1 MEKKTL
7 IQLALLLFLII
18 SLLWV
23 FNKYRQSG
31 EIKILSNKKVTKIL
45 TGDENENVI
54 KDIKYSLNSING
66 DSYIL
71 DADYGKINLE
81 NPDLIFMTRVRGAI
95 KFEDSENINISS
107 DFANFNNKTFETT
120 FFDNVKIIRSN
131 EIIIG
136 GKLYLVLEVS
146 EDQLKSNPQ
155 KRQNLIKM
163 TENVIFKKPG
173 YSLKTDVVEIDLITK
188 NSKIYMIDK
197 LDKVIVNKIN

>member
-45 TGDENENVI
+45 AGDENENII

-146 EDQLKSNPQ
+146 EDELKSNPQ

>member
-45 TGDENENVI
+45 ASDENENII

-146 EDQLKSNPQ
+146 EDELKSNPQ